1 MAKRCTVYGPR
12 RPDDMDVKDFL
23 DFARSLERARR
34 QTEGKTKDNILRD
47 EEWKKFSERFNDPG
61 EWMQKNA

>member
-12 RPDDMDVKDFL
+12 RPDDMNVKDFL

-34 QTEGKTKDNILRD
+34 QTEGKTKDDIQRE
-47 EEWKKFSERFNDPG
+47 EEWKEFSERFNDPK
-61 EWMQKNA
+61 E

>member
-34 QTEGKTKDNILRD
+34 QIEEKKEDDILRE
-47 EEWKKFSERFNDPG
+47 EEWKEFSERFNDPG
-61 EWMQKNA
+61 E

>member
-34 QTEGKTKDNILRD
+34 QTEGKKEDDILLE
-47 EEWKKFSERFNDPG
+47 EEWKEFSERFNDPG
-61 EWMQKNA
+61 E

>member
-12 RPDDMDVKDFL
+12 RTDDMDVKDFL

-34 QTEGKTKDNILRD
+34 QTEGKTKGDIQRE
-47 EEWKKFSERFNDPG
+47 EEWKEFSERFNDPK
-61 EWMQKNA
+61 E

>member
-23 DFARSLERARR
+23 DFARSLERAKR
-34 QTEGKTKDNILRD
+34 QTEGKKVDNIQRE
-47 EEWKKFSERFNDPG
+47 EEWTEFSEQFNAP
-61 EWMQKNA
+61 EE

>member
-34 QTEGKTKDNILRD
+34 QTEGKNEDDILLE
-47 EEWKKFSERFNDPG
+47 EEWKEFSERFNDPG
-61 EWMQKNA
+61 E

>member
-23 DFARSLERARR
+23 DFARSMERARR
-34 QTEGKTKDNILRD
+34 QTEGKTKDDIQRQ
-47 EEWKKFSERFNDPG
+47 EEWKDFSERFNDT
-61 EWMQKNA
+61 EK

>member
-34 QTEGKTKDNILRD
+34 QTEGKKEDDILLE
-47 EEWKKFSERFNDPG
+47 EEWKEFSEGFNDPG
-61 EWMQKNA
+61 E

>member
-34 QTEGKTKDNILRD
+34 QTEGKKEDDILLE
-47 EEWKKFSERFNDPG
+47 EEWKEFSELFNDPG
-61 EWMQKNA
+61 E

>member
-34 QTEGKTKDNILRD
+34 QTEGKKEDNTQRE
-47 EEWKKFSERFNDPG
+47 EEWKEFSERFNDA
-61 EWMQKNA
+61 EE

>member
-12 RPDDMDVKDFL
+12 RPDDMNVKDFL

-34 QTEGKTKDNILRD
+34 QTEGKTKDDIQR
-47 EEWKKFSERFNDPG
+47 EE
-61 EWMQKNA
+61 

>member
-34 QTEGKTKDNILRD
+34 QTEGKTKDDIQRE
-47 EEWKKFSERFNDPG
+47 EEWNEFSERFNDPK
-61 EWMQKNA
+61 E

>member
-12 RPDDMDVKDFL
+12 RPDDFDVKDFL

-34 QTEGKTKDNILRD
+34 QTEDKAEDDTLR
-47 EEWKKFSERFNDPG
+47 EEKWKEFSKRFNDSK
-61 EWMQKNA
+61 E

>member
-34 QTEGKTKDNILRD
+34 QTEGKTKDDIQRQ
-47 EEWKKFSERFNDPG
+47 EEWKDFSERFNDT
-61 EWMQKNA
+61 ET

>member
-34 QTEGKTKDNILRD
+34 QTEVKTKDDIQRE
-47 EEWKKFSERFNDPG
+47 EEWKEFSERVNDPK
-61 EWMQKNA
+61 E

>member
-23 DFARSLERARR
+23 DFARSLERSKR
-34 QTEGKTKDNILRD
+34 QTEGKKEDDTQRE
-47 EEWKKFSERFNDPG
+47 EEWKEFSERFNAP
-61 EWMQKNA
+61 EE

>member
-34 QTEGKTKDNILRD
+34 QTEGKKEDDILLE
-47 EEWKKFSERFNDPG
+47 EEWKEFSERFNDPK
-61 EWMQKNA
+61 E